1 MLARALLPKRGGV
14 VAVAFLRASAS
25 TMPTMHTRTVVS
37 QRAFMAAHSHYP
49 TIFNRALSTTMK
61 PEEDTAPIADAT
73 NPRKAA
79 VEESLRDG
87 ARSIVHF
94 KLSPNRHALNVPKLD
109 PKEKIWE
116 NPTHH
121 SVWTKEEV
129 ESVQITHLP
138 PADWTSRVAYGLAQT
153 LRFSFDLLAGFKHR
167 KATED
172 MFLNRVVFLE
182 TVAGIPGMAAGMIRH
197 LHSLRRM
204 KRDHGWIHT
213 LLEEAENERMHLL
226 TFMRLKQPGPFFR
239 FSVLVVQGVFFN
251 VFFLSYLINP
261 KICHRLVGHIEEEA
275 VKTYT
280 HIIDMMDAGELPL
293 FNHIIPPPIA
303 VSYWKLAPD
312 ATFRD
317 LLLAIRKDEAT
328 HREVN
333 HTFASMDENDDNPF
347 LAEEQYRAQVEM
359 HNPTAMTSEKEK
371 NKMA

>member
-1 MLARALLPKRGGV
+1 MLARAVLPTRSGSL
-14 VAVAFLRASAS
+14 AAAFLKTSSATIMPPKQLQGLSRTLQVKSYRQSTVFYRA
-25 TMPTMHTRTVVS
+25 M
-37 QRAFMAAHSHYP
+37 
-49 TIFNRALSTTMK
+49 STTLK
-61 PEEDTAPIADAT
+61 PEERAGTFTPAAPST
-73 NPRKAA
+73 TTQEK
-79 VEESLRDG
+79 EELRDG
-87 ARSIVHF
+87 ARSIIHF

-109 PKEKIWE
+109 PKEKVWE

-129 ESVQITHLP
+129 ENVEVTHLP
-138 PADWTSRVAYGLAQT
+138 PADWTSRVAYTIAQT
-153 LRFSFDLLAGFKHR
+153 LRFSFDVLAGFKFR

-172 MFLNRVVFLE
+172 MYLNRMVFLE

-204 KRDHGWIHT
+204 QRDHGWIHT

-226 TFMRLKQPGPFFR
+226 TFMRLKRPGPLFR
-239 FSVLVVQGVFFN
+239 AAVLVVQGVFFN

-275 VKTYT
+275 VRTYT
-280 HIIDMMDAGELPL
+280 HIIEEMDAGQLPL
-293 FNHIIPPPIA
+293 FNHVIPPPIA

-333 HTFASMDENDDNPF
+333 HTFANLKENDDNPF
-347 LAEEQYRAQVEM
+347 LAEEEYRAKITTMGQ
-359 HNPTAMTSEKEK
+359 PTPVAEKK
-371 NKMA
+371 A